1 MAFCRQAARASHR
14 LILPLR
20 LSKTASTSPRR
31 CFRCGVITASRP
43 SESSPVW
50 GCIFQQ
56 QRACVRFG
64 GHEKIA
70 SHAAARIT
78 LAAKIA
84 AVCPKFAYQRSGAV
98 TSRTNGAITCKTAR
112 KAFMRLSLLN
122 RNRLSAGHFDE
133 HSLLRLKKQKLSAKT
148 HFLSQLDFAEILSNL
163 VIPPSPQFQ
172 IRIGIPFKPKL
183 LSLKRVVT

>member
-1 MAFCRQAARASHR
+1 VAQ
-14 LILPLR
+14 L
-20 LSKTASTSPRR
+20 PRR
-31 CFRCGVITASRP
+31 DLRSRRQFGAVFFSSSGRVFVLAVTKRSPATPPRESLWRPKSPP
-43 SESSPVW
+43 SAQNS
-50 GCIFQQ
+50 
-56 QRACVRFG
+56 RT
-64 GHEKIA
+64 K
-70 SHAAARIT
+70 
-78 LAAKIA
+78 
-84 AVCPKFAYQRSGAV
+84 GAV